1 MTPLQRKQGLLKLLL
16 HYKHKQ
22 PDLADVYFPD
32 IRDLLTQVGK
42 IQDISEL
49 ETAEHTIKQR
59 TPDTQTKHIPISLL
73 SAVHIPTVQLSPV
86 QATPLKETNATLIP
100 SFPTVSPFSLQ
111 PNNSFEYAKQHNL
124 STQKE
129 NKKHTRQEYRHLT
142 SFLSTIRRLKKAL
155 KERNNSD
162 EKHHNFSL
170 STFLKL
176 AGSFVLGSLV
186 FMSGVVKGIPF
197 LSSVTDAL
205 GLTGKTPDISTQT
218 TSTTYKPQ
226 DVVSPTYETKTT
238 TFPITPKVLAPMKF
252 SSKTGDSITADN
264 LANTISTPTSEL
276 KEGQS
281 LVRQNKS
288 LLASY
293 IKNTSKITNK
303 LPLAMT
309 KGVFSTTWKRLLDAV
324 RNYPIVTSALSAA
337 FPMLSMFKPFANP
350 QQPQQTAPT
359 AQQQTPTNTGV
370 PSFRPTSQSTPA
382 QQSNNQCLITPDG
395 SCDNVSSVTSRPNT
409 PLPAQTAP
417 SAATPS
423 DKTVPQAVSQTAPV
437 TPAVRYDPKTKQ
449 VTTVTPPTQQTPA
462 KVQTAPNKTPT
473 LLQKDPPLQRFQQPN
488 KWTPPK
494 TNPLAA
500 LVTQQKVSLYTV
512 PLVPTDERL
521 YNANLIRR

>member
-32 IRDLLTQVGK
+32 IRDLLTLVGK

-49 ETAEHTIKQR
+49 ETAEYTIKQR
-59 TPDTQTKHIPISLL
+59 IPETQTKHIPISLL

-86 QATPLKETNATLIP
+86 RATPLKEANATLIP

-111 PNNSFEYAKQHNL
+111 LNDAFEYAKQHNL
-124 STQKE
+124 STKKE

-142 SFLSTIRRLKKAL
+142 SFLATIRRLKKAL
-155 KERNNSD
+155 KERNASD

-176 AGSFVLGSLV
+176 AGSFVLGSLI

-226 DVVSPTYETKTT
+226 DVVSPTYDTKTT
-238 TFPITPKVLAPMKF
+238 AFPITAKVLAPMKF

-264 LANTISTPTSEL
+264 LANTISTPTNEL
-276 KEGQS
+276 NEGQS

-324 RNYPIVTSALSAA
+324 RNYPVITSALSAA
-337 FPMLSMFKPFANP
+337 FPMLSAFKPFASP
-350 QQPQQTAPT
+350 QQPQQTSLAP
-359 AQQQTPTNTGV
+359 QQTTNTGV
-370 PSFRPTSQSTPA
+370 PSFRPTPQSAPA
-382 QQSNNQCLITPDG
+382 QQPNNQCLMTLDG
-395 SCDNVSSVTSRPNT
+395 SCDTVSSATSSPNT
-409 PLPAQTAP
+409 PISTQTTSSVAPP
-417 SAATPS
+417 SAKLVQQAT
-423 DKTVPQAVSQTAPV
+423 PQAVPI

-449 VTTVTPPTQQTPA
+449 VSTVTPSNQQMPT
-462 KVQTAPNKTPT
+462 KLQTATNKTTPT
-473 LLQKDPPLQRFQQPN
+473 LLQKDPPLQRFQPSSN
-488 KWTPPK
+488 WTPPK

>member
-1 MTPLQRKQGLLKLLL
+1 MTTLQRKQRLLKLLL

-49 ETAEHTIKQR
+49 ETAEYTIKQR
-59 TPDTQTKHIPISLL
+59 IPGTQTKHIPISLL
-73 SAVHIPTVQLSPV
+73 SAVRIPTIQLSPV

-100 SFPTVSPFSLQ
+100 SFPIISSFSLQ
-111 PNNSFEYAKQHNL
+111 PNDAFEYAKQHNL

-129 NKKHTRQEYRHLT
+129 NKKHNRQEYRHLT

-155 KERNNSD
+155 KERNDSD

-176 AGSFVLGSLV
+176 AGSFVLGSLI

-205 GLTGKTPDISTQT
+205 GLTGKMPDISTQT

-226 DVVSPTYETKTT
+226 DVASPTYETKTA
-238 TFPITPKVLAPMKF
+238 TFPITTKVLAPVKF
-252 SSKTGDSITADN
+252 SAKTGDNVTADN
-264 LANTISTPTSEL
+264 LANTISTPTNEL

-281 LVRQNKS
+281 LVRQNKT

-324 RNYPIVTSALSAA
+324 RNYPIVTSVLSAA
-337 FPMLSMFKPFANP
+337 FPMLSAFKPFANP
-350 QQPQQTAPT
+350 QQPQQASPT
-359 AQQQTPTNTGV
+359 TQQTTNTGV
-370 PSFRPTSQSTPA
+370 PSFRPTPQSAPA
-382 QQSNNQCLITPDG
+382 QQSNNQCSITPDG
-395 SCDNVSSVTSRPNT
+395 SCDTVSSVTSKSNT
-409 PLPAQTAP
+409 TLPAQTAP
-417 SAATPS
+417 SVTPPLARPVQPATP
-423 DKTVPQAVSQTAPV
+423 QAIPV

-449 VTTVTPPTQQTPA
+449 VSTVTPSNQQMPT
-462 KVQTAPNKTPT
+462 KVQTAPNKTPA
-473 LLQKDPPLQRFQQPN
+473 LLQKDPPLQRFQPSD

>member
-1 MTPLQRKQGLLKLLL
+1 MTPLQRKQRLLKLLL

-32 IRDLLTQVGK
+32 IRDLLTIVGK

-49 ETAEHTIKQR
+49 ETVEYTIKQR
-59 TPDTQTKHIPISLL
+59 TPETQTKHIHISLL

-86 QATPLKETNATLIP
+86 QATPLKEANATLIP

-111 PNNSFEYAKQHNL
+111 PNDAFEYAKQHNL

-129 NKKHTRQEYRHLT
+129 NKKHNRQEYRHLT

-155 KERNNSD
+155 KERNDSD

-176 AGSFVLGSLV
+176 AGSFVLGSLI

-226 DVVSPTYETKTT
+226 DVANPTYETKTT
-238 TFPITPKVLAPMKF
+238 TFPITAKVLAPMKF

-264 LANTISTPTSEL
+264 LANTISTPTNEL
-276 KEGQS
+276 NEGQS
-281 LVRQNKS
+281 SVRQNKS

-324 RNYPIVTSALSAA
+324 RNYPIVTSVLSAA
-337 FPMLSMFKPFANP
+337 FPMLSAFKPFASP

-359 AQQQTPTNTGV
+359 APQQTPTNTGV
-370 PSFRPTSQSTPA
+370 PSFRPTPQSAPT
-382 QQSNNQCLITPDG
+382 QQSDNQCLITPDG
-395 SCDNVSSVTSRPNT
+395 SCDNVSRGVSRPNSSISTQTIT
-409 PLPAQTAP
+409 PSVTAP
-417 SAATPS
+417 
-423 DKTVPQAVSQTAPV
+423 KTAQQVVPQSVPV

-449 VTTVTPPTQQTPA
+449 VTTVTSPTQQTPT
-462 KVQTAPNKTPT
+462 KVQTPPNKTPT

-500 LVTQQKVSLYTV
+500 LMTQQKVSLYTV

>member
-49 ETAEHTIKQR
+49 ETVEYTIKQR
-59 TPDTQTKHIPISLL
+59 IPETQTKHIHISLL

-86 QATPLKETNATLIP
+86 QATLLKEANATLIP

-111 PNNSFEYAKQHNL
+111 PNDAFEYAKQHNL

-129 NKKHTRQEYRHLT
+129 NKKHNHQEYRHLT

-155 KERNNSD
+155 KERNDSD

-226 DVVSPTYETKTT
+226 DVASPNYDTKTT
-238 TFPITPKVLAPMKF
+238 TFPITAKVLAPMKF

-276 KEGQS
+276 NDGQS

-324 RNYPIVTSALSAA
+324 RNYPIVTSVLSAA
-337 FPMLSMFKPFANP
+337 FPLLSTFKPFASP
-350 QQPQQTAPT
+350 QQPQQTSSAP
-359 AQQQTPTNTGV
+359 QQTPTNTGV
-370 PSFRPTSQSTPA
+370 PSFRPTPQSATT

-395 SCDNVSSVTSRPNT
+395 SCDNVSSVVSKPNT
-409 PLPAQTAP
+409 NVPTQTNTTTTTTTPATKAVHQT
-417 SAATPS
+417 
-423 DKTVPQAVSQTAPV
+423 VQV

-449 VTTVTPPTQQTPA
+449 VTTVTPPTQQTPT
-462 KVQTAPNKTPT
+462 KVQTAPNKTPA

>member
-32 IRDLLTQVGK
+32 IRNLLTQVGK

-49 ETAEHTIKQR
+49 ETAEYTIKQR
-59 TPDTQTKHIPISLL
+59 IPDAQTKHIPISLL

-86 QATPLKETNATLIP
+86 QATPLKETNVTLIP
-100 SFPTVSPFSLQ
+100 SFPTISPFLLQ
-111 PNNSFEYAKQHNL
+111 PNDAFDYAKQHNL

-129 NKKHTRQEYRHLT
+129 DKKHTRQEYRHLT
-142 SFLSTIRRLKKAL
+142 SFLATIRRLKKAL
-155 KERNNSD
+155 KERNESD

-176 AGSFVLGSLV
+176 AGSFVLGGLV

-205 GLTGKTPDISTQT
+205 GLTRKTPNMSTQT

-226 DVVSPTYETKTT
+226 DVASPAYDTKTT
-238 TFPITPKVLAPMKF
+238 TFPITAKVLAPMKF
-252 SSKTGDSITADN
+252 SSKTGDNITADK
-264 LANTISTPTSEL
+264 LANTISAPTNEL
-276 KEGQS
+276 KEGQA
-281 LVRQNKS
+281 LVRQNKD

-337 FPMLSMFKPFANP
+337 FPLLSAFKPFANP
-350 QQPQQTAPT
+350 QQPQQTTSAP
-359 AQQQTPTNTGV
+359 QQTTNTGV
-370 PSFRPTSQSTPA
+370 PSFRPTPQFAPA

-395 SCDNVSSVTSRPNT
+395 SCDNVSSVTNNPSTNTLAQTNT
-409 PLPAQTAP
+409 PPV
-417 SAATPS
+417 TPP
-423 DKTVPQAVSQTAPV
+423 KTVPQAVSQAVSV
-437 TPAVRYDPKTKQ
+437 TTTIRYDPKTKQ
-449 VTTVTPPTQQTPA
+449 VSADTPPEQQTPT

-473 LLQKDPPLQRFQQPN
+473 LLQKDPPLQRFQPST

>member
-1 MTPLQRKQGLLKLLL
+1 ML

-22 PDLADVYFPD
+22 PDLADIYFPD

-49 ETAEHTIKQR
+49 ETAEYTIKQR
-59 TPDTQTKHIPISLL
+59 IPETQTKHIPISLL
-73 SAVHIPTVQLSPV
+73 SAVHILTVQLSPV

-100 SFPTVSPFSLQ
+100 SFPTISPFSLQ
-111 PNNSFEYAKQHNL
+111 PNDAFEYAKQHNL
-124 STQKE
+124 TTQKE
-129 NKKHTRQEYRHLT
+129 NKKHNRQEYRHLT
-142 SFLSTIRRLKKAL
+142 SFLATIRRLKKAL
-155 KERNNSD
+155 KERNDSD

-176 AGSFVLGSLV
+176 AGSFVLSSLI

-205 GLTGKTPDISTQT
+205 GLTGRTPDISTQT

-226 DVVSPTYETKTT
+226 DVVSPTYDTKTT

-252 SSKTGDSITADN
+252 SSKTGDNITADK
-264 LANTISTPTSEL
+264 LASTISTPNSEL
-276 KEGQS
+276 NEGQS

-303 LPLAMT
+303 LPLATT

-337 FPMLSMFKPFANP
+337 FPMLSAFKPFASP
-350 QQPQQTAPT
+350 QQTQQTAPT
-359 AQQQTPTNTGV
+359 APQQTPTNTGV
-370 PSFRPTSQSTPA
+370 PSFRPTPQSAPT
-382 QQSNNQCLITPDG
+382 QQPNNQCLITPDG
-395 SCDNVSSVTSRPNT
+395 SCDNVSSATSSPITNT
-409 PLPAQTAP
+409 PAPTITSSVTAQSTRP
-417 SAATPS
+417 
-423 DKTVPQAVSQTAPV
+423 VPQAVSQTTPI

-449 VTTVTPPTQQTPA
+449 VTTVTPPAQQTPT
-462 KVQTAPNKTPT
+462 KVQTAPNKTPA
-473 LLQKDPPLQRFQQPN
+473 LLQKDPPLQRFQPSSN
-488 KWTPPK
+488 WTPPK

>member
-1 MTPLQRKQGLLKLLL
+1 MTPLQRKQRLLKLLL

-22 PDLADVYFPD
+22 PDLADVYFPN

-49 ETAEHTIKQR
+49 ETAEYTIKQR
-59 TPDTQTKHIPISLL
+59 IPETQTKHIPISLL
-73 SAVHIPTVQLSPV
+73 SAVHIPTVQISPV
-86 QATPLKETNATLIP
+86 QATPLKEANATLIP
-100 SFPTVSPFSLQ
+100 SFPIIAPFSIQ
-111 PNNSFEYAKQHNL
+111 PNDAFEYAKQHNL

-129 NKKHTRQEYRHLT
+129 NKKHNRQEYRHLT
-142 SFLSTIRRLKKAL
+142 SFLSTIRKLKKAL
-155 KERNNSD
+155 KERNDSD

-176 AGSFVLGSLV
+176 AGSFVLGSLI

-205 GLTGKTPDISTQT
+205 GLTGKKPDISTQT

-226 DVVSPTYETKTT
+226 DVVSPTYDTKTT
-238 TFPITPKVLAPMKF
+238 TFPITAKVLAPMKF

-264 LANTISTPTSEL
+264 LANTISTPNSEL
-276 KEGQS
+276 NEGQS

-337 FPMLSMFKPFANP
+337 FPLLSAFKPFASP
-350 QQPQQTAPT
+350 QQPQQTSPA
-359 AQQQTPTNTGV
+359 ASQQTTNTGV
-370 PSFRPTSQSTPA
+370 PSFRPTPQSTPA
-382 QQSNNQCLITPDG
+382 QQPNNQCLITPDG
-395 SCDNVSSVTSRPNT
+395 SCDNVSSVVSSPNSPISTQTNTTTTTTT
-409 PLPAQTAP
+409 PATKAVHQT
-417 SAATPS
+417 
-423 DKTVPQAVSQTAPV
+423 VQV

-449 VTTVTPPTQQTPA
+449 VTTVTPPTQQTPT
-462 KVQTAPNKTPT
+462 KVQTPPNKTPI
-473 LLQKDPPLQRFQQPN
+473 LLQKDPPLQRFQPPSN
-488 KWTPPK
+488 WTPPK
-494 TNPLAA
+494 TNPLSA

>member
-42 IQDISEL
+42 IHDISEL
-49 ETAEHTIKQR
+49 ETAEYTIKQR
-59 TPDTQTKHIPISLL
+59 IPATQTKHIPISLL
-73 SAVHIPTVQLSPV
+73 SAVDIPTVQLSPV
-86 QATPLKETNATLIP
+86 QATLIKEANATLIP
-100 SFPTVSPFSLQ
+100 SFPSISPFSLQ
-111 PNNSFEYAKQHNL
+111 PNDAFEYAKQHNL

-129 NKKHTRQEYRHLT
+129 NKKHNRQEYRHLT

-155 KERNNSD
+155 KERNDSD

-226 DVVSPTYETKTT
+226 DVVSPTYDTKTT

-264 LANTISTPTSEL
+264 LANTISTPTNEL
-276 KEGQS
+276 NEGQS

-337 FPMLSMFKPFANP
+337 FPMLSTFEPFASS
-350 QQPQQTAPT
+350 QQPQQTSPAAP
-359 AQQQTPTNTGV
+359 QQTTNTGV
-370 PSFRPTSQSTPA
+370 PSFRPTPQSAPA
-382 QQSNNQCLITPDG
+382 QQSKNQCLITPDG
-395 SCDNVSSVTSRPNT
+395 SCDNVSSVTTRPNT

-423 DKTVPQAVSQTAPV
+423 AKMVPQATSQAIPV
-437 TPAVRYDPKTKQ
+437 TPTVRYDPKTKQ
-449 VTTVTPPTQQTPA
+449 VTTVTPSKQRTPA

-473 LLQKDPPLQRFQQPN
+473 LLQKDPPLQRFQPST

>member
-22 PDLADVYFPD
+22 PDLADVYFHD
-32 IRDLLTQVGK
+32 IRDLLIQVGK

-59 TPDTQTKHIPISLL
+59 IPETQTKHIPISLL

-100 SFPTVSPFSLQ
+100 SFPIISPFSLQ
-111 PNNSFEYAKQHNL
+111 LNDAFEYAKQYNL

-129 NKKHTRQEYRHLT
+129 DKKHTRQEYRHLT
-142 SFLSTIRRLKKAL
+142 SFLTTIRRLKKAL
-155 KERNNSD
+155 KERNDSD

-176 AGSFVLGSLV
+176 AGSFVLGSLI

-197 LSSVTDAL
+197 LSNVTNAL
-205 GLTGKTPDISTQT
+205 GLTGKTPDISIQT
-218 TSTTYKPQ
+218 TSATYKPQ
-226 DVVSPTYETKTT
+226 DVVSPTYDTKTT
-238 TFPITPKVLAPMKF
+238 TFPITAKVLAPMKF

-264 LANTISTPTSEL
+264 LANTISTPTNEL
-276 KEGQS
+276 NEGQS

-324 RNYPIVTSALSAA
+324 RNYPIVTSVLSAA
-337 FPMLSMFKPFANP
+337 FPLLSTFKPFANP
-350 QQPQQTAPT
+350 QQTQQTSLAAPQQT
-359 AQQQTPTNTGV
+359 TNTGV
-370 PSFRPTSQSTPA
+370 PSFRPTPQFAPT

-395 SCDNVSSVTSRPNT
+395 SCDTVPSVTSRPNT

-417 SAATPS
+417 SAATLSAKPVQPA
-423 DKTVPQAVSQTAPV
+423 TPQAVPV

-449 VTTVTPPTQQTPA
+449 VSTVTHLTQQTPT

-473 LLQKDPPLQRFQQPN
+473 LLQKDPPLQRFQQSDR
-488 KWTPPK
+488 WTPPK